1 MKTRILF
8 IALAI
13 FAAGLFASSC
23 DKADFLEGTSWI
35 YNGDSEFGLMITF
48 SSKGT
53 CIFKQVSPTGAESPF
68 DYGEYHGKGKIIAID
83 WRENKWKMTGTI
95 KGDVM
100 TVNWETNDPDN
111 VYEFRKK
118 K

>member
-1 MKTRILF
+1 
-8 IALAI
+8 
-13 FAAGLFASSC
+13 
-23 DKADFLEGTSWI
+23 
-35 YNGDSEFGLMITF
+35 
-48 SSKGT
+48 
-53 CIFKQVSPTGAESPF
+53 
-68 DYGEYHGKGKIIAID
+68 
-83 WRENKWKMTGTI
+83 MTGTI